1 MNRRLTRRQQ
11 WRIEK
16 IQEER
21 AARAKNKDVSVDESS
36 LGPEEE
42 GLVISHFGQT
52 LDIERE
58 DKSIVRCFARSNMGA
73 LVTGDH
79 VVFQPGDPM
88 GVVTARL
95 ERSSLLERPD
105 HYKGAKP
112 IAANIDQVFVVIA
125 VEPAPIDHT
134 IDRALVTAEIQGL
147 DAIVVLNKTDLIND
161 ENEVAIQMIVNRY
174 RDIGYTVIE
183 TSLQD
188 DSIEEI
194 GDRVI
199 GKTSIFV
206 GQSGV
211 GKSSIINHLFG
222 DEIAQVGEI
231 SMANRRGRHTTTTAR
246 LYHYRDGGS
255 LIDSP
260 GIREFGL
267 WNLSPKEIIEGF
279 IDFHPFI
286 GNCQFRDCNHSETAK
301 GCAIQRAAQSLQI
314 LPERLQSYFRI
325 IAECD

>member
-1 MNRRLTRRQQ
+1 MNRRLTRRQK

-21 AARAKNKDVSVDESS
+21 AQRVNDKTESIEAS
-36 LGPEEE
+36 DLGPEEE

-52 LDIERE
+52 LDIERQ
-58 DKSIVRCFARSNMGA
+58 DKTLVRCFARQNIGA
-73 LVTGDH
+73 LVTGDR
-79 VVFQPGDPM
+79 VVFQAGDPM

-95 ERSSLLERPD
+95 DRTSLLQRPD
-105 HYKGAKP
+105 HYKGDKP

-125 VEPAPIDHT
+125 VEPEPIDHS
-134 IDRALVTAEIQGL
+134 IDRVLVTAAVQGL
-147 DAIVVLNKTDLIND
+147 DAILVLNKTDLLN
-161 ENEVAIQMIVNRY
+161 EQNEVEIQNLARRY
-174 RDIGYTVIE
+174 RNIGYEVIE
-183 TSLQD
+183 TSLED
-188 DSIEEI
+188 DHIEALI
-194 GDRVI
+194 DRVI

-222 DEIAQVGEI
+222 DELAAVGEI

-267 WNLSPKEIIEGF
+267 WHLSPQQILRGF
-279 IDFHPFI
+279 IDFEPFI
-286 GNCQFRDCNHSETAK
+286 GNCQFRDCNHSEIAK
-301 GCAIQRAAQSLQI
+301 GCAIQRAAQSQQI
-314 LPERLQSYFRI
+314 LPERLRSYFRI